1 MHATHLNEHDANQGA
16 QSSGEFLGM
25 TGNSGWYLLGSGGA
39 TILMVVL
46 LWGMLGVSLLLCLF
60 VGLSLGALSVAYVFT
75 LKNNRPAHYD
85 TDFFEAALVEAGV
98 LAFVFGP
105 RSRRPENPF
114 EESAGAGLA
123 VTPAAAVA
131 PRREHR
137 SATVTATG
145 RAPAAAKNMEP
156 TTVPV
161 SAAVPAPSET
171 ARGKS
176 EAARAEQAEPMVAR
190 REFDRLQEQLAVTE
204 ELLDDAL
211 AERVEG

>member
-16 QSSGEFLGM
+16 QSTGEFLGM

-105 RSRRPENPF
+105 REHRPANPF
-114 EESAGAGLA
+114 GALGA
-123 VTPAAAVA
+123 STPAALPEAVTA

-137 SATVTATG
+137 PAAGPAHAEAISLQPTAT
-145 RAPAAAKNMEP
+145 
-156 TTVPV
+156 PV
-161 SAAVPAPSET
+161 SAAAPA
-171 ARGKS
+171 KS
-176 EAARAEQAEPMVAR
+176 GEARAEEAEPMVAR
-190 REFDRLQEQLAVTE
+190 REFDRLQEQLVAAE
-204 ELLDDAL
+204 ELLEDAL
-211 AERVEG
+211 AERAEG